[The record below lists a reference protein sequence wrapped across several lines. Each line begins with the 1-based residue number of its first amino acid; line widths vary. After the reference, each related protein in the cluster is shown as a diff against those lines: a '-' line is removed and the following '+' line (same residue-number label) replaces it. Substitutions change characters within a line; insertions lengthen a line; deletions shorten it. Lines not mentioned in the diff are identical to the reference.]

1 MLIGT
6 ATGHLHAE
14 GAWVSPRHVGWE
26 TGCPGWGSASQLTGL
41 EAVGNWAGTDL
52 TSGMTGACWRSDSS
66 SKKRGLDS
74 RLWWPGEMGRVKHL
88 PRQGSV
94 QRLVEHRLLC
104 LQEMLVVL
112 RTLCSYS
119 ACLGSPGVGCFRA
132 ARVCATGLWLWFICQ
147 GHFAVPI

>member
-1 MLIGT
+1 
-6 ATGHLHAE
+6 
-14 GAWVSPRHVGWE
+14 
-26 TGCPGWGSASQLTGL
+26 
-41 EAVGNWAGTDL
+41 
-52 TSGMTGACWRSDSS
+52 
-66 SKKRGLDS
+66 
-74 RLWWPGEMGRVKHL
+74 MGRVKYL